1 MYPTSRLR
9 SRSICSDV
17 ATRRNCPHRHLTI
30 VGLVL
35 SSVVWLA
42 HGRPLMADSLD
53 VIVSG
58 QAKQLLD
65 PDEGTRLAAL
75 ASLSEIAA
83 DVYGNDAA
91 LLGQQ
96 IRDSGAIA
104 MLVNC
109 LRETTD
115 EVKQCS
121 LSLLGNLLTDVF
133 DTDAAFSLALFS
145 ECGGLPLLLDIL
157 TQEYPLNLYAA
168 AALQNVTALDPM
180 EACAKLRDLGAAEA
194 LRTLASSPDEQVVMF
209 ATGALANIR
218 AYDPDPV
225 KDPELEEALRLRR
238 LRDIVEAMQSSRAVD
253 KVQFYARRWIQRRR
267 DAALAMQSVARGCRE
282 RKARQ
287 LEVAERLAAA
297 TALQA
302 SYRGKLCRDQ
312 QAALKEQRK
321 RSAALLQARYRGLAT
336 RKAVEV
342 QMADAPAKAPA
353 AEVAESAPT
362 PAPPAAEPEPPP
374 PAAAEPAP
382 PPHAASEPAPP
393 PLAAA
398 EPEPPPPA
406 GDGLGNGDAGAVI
419 TLGPD
424 DNYSVRIVGDG
435 LGNGDAGAV
444 AKLETTPP
452 PPAAEPESPPPA
464 AETATEHAH
473 AGIIRSEMDNVLDV
487 LGDPATAARE
497 AAAGSTAEE
506 AAAATK
512 LQAIKRGQAARE
524 ASRAEASAKQLA
536 AAMNTDEGYAELR
549 ALFQTLDKD
558 GDGTVTSK
566 EWGAAV
572 SKNKELLGKYF
583 GGATAKE
590 IGMAFKRL
598 DADGSGDLS
607 WEEFVEGAESLST
620 GGAAPPPL
628 PPPPPPPRSSQPADA
643 SSGLVGEGR
652 TVLVFGEGASAL
664 SAALGKRC
672 GGTMLDLPT
681 LSALAEEDPSAEGEA
696 LLASQASGALPGLKV
711 VLPLLRR
718 TMASR
723 NAPFVLN
730 GYPRMGKQVADME
743 ASVGRVSLCV
753 HTGEMSATDA
763 NLAKWLSKEG
773 KVLHS
778 AAGSAEADVAGVL
791 DAMRA
796 AGIAFSPM
804 DAATI
809 AAREAAAGSTPEEAP
824 RVPSPPPV
832 PPRPTRPPRPQS
844 AARQRPPP
852 IEPVP
857 ATLTP
862 AQLDALRAELVPKR
876 VQLAEPPPLDAT
888 LPPQPRGPEDFNQTE
903 LRARRVILEQRAEY
917 LRRERLGRADPRS
930 EIGSAA
936 DMDDGSRSRHG
947 SGDQERRRGANSPK
961 RGRARPHSAPAQHV
975 KMVLSADGT
984 AQLLGPHPPSDGPA
998 LWPHASMQH
1007 ERKVLFA
1014 KHYATNARLQQVHR
1028 IYGQYLGAATV
1039 RPAAPRII
1047 LVDAGHGC
1055 TFPVPKS
1062 LPVGAMRPAPRP
1074 PRPSSARSI
1083 AASPSVRAPPPPP
1096 LGAGI
1101 NPLSSTEKV
1110 LAEAMRVLEAAN

>member
-1 MYPTSRLR
+1 M
-9 SRSICSDV
+9 
-17 ATRRNCPHRHLTI
+17 
-30 VGLVL
+30 
-35 SSVVWLA
+35 VWQP

-267 DAALAMQSVARGCRE
+267 DAALAMQSVARGFRE

-406 GDGLGNGDAGAVI
+406 GDGLGNGDAGAV
-419 TLGPD
+419 
-424 DNYSVRIVGDG
+424 
-435 LGNGDAGAV
+435 

-452 PPAAEPESPPPA
+452 PPAAKPESPPPA

-473 AGIIRSEMDNVLDV
+473 AGITRSEMDNVLDV

-549 ALFQTLDKD
+549 ALFQTLDMD

-778 AAGSAEADVAGVL
+778 AAGNAEADVAGVL

>member
-1 MYPTSRLR
+1 M
-9 SRSICSDV
+9 
-17 ATRRNCPHRHLTI
+17 
-30 VGLVL
+30 
-35 SSVVWLA
+35 
-42 HGRPLMADSLD
+42 
-53 VIVSG
+53 
-58 QAKQLLD
+58 
-65 PDEGTRLAAL
+65 
-75 ASLSEIAA
+75 
-83 DVYGNDAA
+83 DAA
-91 LLGQQ
+91 T
-96 IRDSGAIA
+96 I
-104 MLVNC
+104 
-109 LRETTD
+109 
-115 EVKQCS
+115 
-121 LSLLGNLLTDVF
+121 
-133 DTDAAFSLALFS
+133 
-145 ECGGLPLLLDIL
+145 
-157 TQEYPLNLYAA
+157 
-168 AALQNVTALDPM
+168 
-180 EACAKLRDLGAAEA
+180 
-194 LRTLASSPDEQVVMF
+194 
-209 ATGALANIR
+209 
-218 AYDPDPV
+218 
-225 KDPELEEALRLRR
+225 
-238 LRDIVEAMQSSRAVD
+238 
-253 KVQFYARRWIQRRR
+253 
-267 DAALAMQSVARGCRE
+267 
-282 RKARQ
+282 
-287 LEVAERLAAA
+287 
-297 TALQA
+297 
-302 SYRGKLCRDQ
+302 
-312 QAALKEQRK
+312 
-321 RSAALLQARYRGLAT
+321 
-336 RKAVEV
+336 
-342 QMADAPAKAPA
+342 
-353 AEVAESAPT
+353 
-362 PAPPAAEPEPPP
+362 
-374 PAAAEPAP
+374 
-382 PPHAASEPAPP
+382 
-393 PLAAA
+393 
-398 EPEPPPPA
+398 
-406 GDGLGNGDAGAVI
+406 
-419 TLGPD
+419 
-424 DNYSVRIVGDG
+424 
-435 LGNGDAGAV
+435 
-444 AKLETTPP
+444 
-452 PPAAEPESPPPA
+452 
-464 AETATEHAH
+464 
-473 AGIIRSEMDNVLDV
+473 
-487 LGDPATAARE
+487 AARE

-607 WEEFVEGAESLST
+607 WDEFVEGAESLST

-628 PPPPPPPRSSQPADA
+628 PPPPPPPPPPRSSQPADA
-643 SSGLVGEGR
+643 SSDLLGEGR

-743 ASVGRVSLCV
+743 AAVGRVSLCV

-796 AGIAFSPM
+796 AGIAFSPV

-809 AAREAAAGSTPEEAP
+809 AAREAATATAAEEAPRVPSPPPATAMAAEEAP

-832 PPRPTRPPRPQS
+832 PPRPSRPPRPHS

-852 IEPVP
+852 VGPVP

-862 AQLDALRAELVPKR
+862 AEFDELRAELVPKR

-888 LPPQPRGPEDFNQTE
+888 LPPQHRGPDDFNQTE

-917 LRRERLGRADPRS
+917 LRRERLGHADPRS

-936 DMDDGSRSRHG
+936 DLDDGRRLGHG
-947 SGDQERRRGANSPK
+947 SGHQQRRRGASSPK
-961 RGRARPHSAPAQHV
+961 RGHARPHSAPAHHV
-975 KMVLSADGT
+975 KKVLSADGT

-998 LWPHASMQH
+998 LWPHAGTQQ

-1028 IYGQYLGAATV
+1028 IYGQYLGAATA
-1039 RPAAPRII
+1039 RPTAPRII

-1055 TFPVPKS
+1055 TFPVPHS
-1062 LPVGAMRPAPRP
+1062 LPVEAMRPAPRP
-1074 PRPSSARSI
+1074 PRPSSARHGARSI

-1096 LGAGI
+1096 PGAGI
-1101 NPLSSTEKV
+1101 NPPSSTEKV
-1110 LAEAMRVLEAAN
+1110 LAEAMRVLEAAH

>member
-17 ATRRNCPHRHLTI
+17 ATRRNCAHRHLTI

-473 AGIIRSEMDNVLDV
+473 AGIIQREMDNVLDV

>member
-1 MYPTSRLR
+1 M
-9 SRSICSDV
+9 
-17 ATRRNCPHRHLTI
+17 
-30 VGLVL
+30 
-35 SSVVWLA
+35 
-42 HGRPLMADSLD
+42 
-53 VIVSG
+53 
-58 QAKQLLD
+58 
-65 PDEGTRLAAL
+65 
-75 ASLSEIAA
+75 
-83 DVYGNDAA
+83 DAA
-91 LLGQQ
+91 T
-96 IRDSGAIA
+96 I
-104 MLVNC
+104 
-109 LRETTD
+109 
-115 EVKQCS
+115 
-121 LSLLGNLLTDVF
+121 
-133 DTDAAFSLALFS
+133 
-145 ECGGLPLLLDIL
+145 
-157 TQEYPLNLYAA
+157 
-168 AALQNVTALDPM
+168 
-180 EACAKLRDLGAAEA
+180 
-194 LRTLASSPDEQVVMF
+194 
-209 ATGALANIR
+209 
-218 AYDPDPV
+218 
-225 KDPELEEALRLRR
+225 
-238 LRDIVEAMQSSRAVD
+238 
-253 KVQFYARRWIQRRR
+253 
-267 DAALAMQSVARGCRE
+267 
-282 RKARQ
+282 
-287 LEVAERLAAA
+287 
-297 TALQA
+297 
-302 SYRGKLCRDQ
+302 
-312 QAALKEQRK
+312 
-321 RSAALLQARYRGLAT
+321 
-336 RKAVEV
+336 
-342 QMADAPAKAPA
+342 
-353 AEVAESAPT
+353 
-362 PAPPAAEPEPPP
+362 
-374 PAAAEPAP
+374 
-382 PPHAASEPAPP
+382 
-393 PLAAA
+393 
-398 EPEPPPPA
+398 
-406 GDGLGNGDAGAVI
+406 
-419 TLGPD
+419 
-424 DNYSVRIVGDG
+424 
-435 LGNGDAGAV
+435 
-444 AKLETTPP
+444 
-452 PPAAEPESPPPA
+452 
-464 AETATEHAH
+464 
-473 AGIIRSEMDNVLDV
+473 
-487 LGDPATAARE
+487 AARE